1 MTFDNKFKDEK
12 LQHDINR
19 EAADISALSS
29 SKIEKYDYLRG
40 EEILPSDKSGIIEQ
54 AKFTYF
60 PLAKAFEKQIKVTED
75 QGEKQIKVLEED
87 GKKTS

>member
-19 EAADISALSS
+19 EVAEISALSS

-54 AKFTYF
+54 AKFTYS
-60 PLAKAFEKQIKVTED
+60 PLAKAFEKQVKVTED

>member
-12 LQHDINR
+12 LQHDVNR
-19 EAADISALSS
+19 EVAEISALSS

-54 AKFTYF
+54 AKFTYS

>member
-19 EAADISALSS
+19 EVAEISALSS

-54 AKFTYF
+54 AKFTYS

-75 QGEKQIKVLEED
+75 QGEKQIKILEED